1 MIIRI
6 FRIDLFVSL
15 LISTQQIKERVTS
28 ALVINYSRRKS
39 QGRMKG
45 GIGYLACIVIRLL
58 TLLLNQNDVRS
69 SFFIIIFFCRLNLPS
84 NELLRNF
91 YDIFDITRCTK
102 SRAEKILLSS
112 EKKILFIYIFLFVFS
127 GTFIFYYFSCVLSIF
142 TKLRRFDGLIY

>member
-15 LISTQQIKERVTS
+15 LISTRQIKERVTS

-91 YDIFDITRCTK
+91 WYHALYQIEGRENFIVEWKKK
-102 SRAEKILLSS
+102 SY
-112 EKKILFIYIFLFVFS
+112 LFIYFYSFSLERLYFIISLVFYLFLRNSVDLT
-127 GTFIFYYFSCVLSIF
+127 G
-142 TKLRRFDGLIY
+142 

>member
-1 MIIRI
+1 M
-6 FRIDLFVSL
+6 
-15 LISTQQIKERVTS
+15 
-28 ALVINYSRRKS
+28 
-39 QGRMKG
+39 
-45 GIGYLACIVIRLL
+45 
-58 TLLLNQNDVRS
+58 
-69 SFFIIIFFCRLNLPS
+69 PS

>member
-15 LISTQQIKERVTS
+15 LISTRQIKERVTS

-58 TLLLNQNDVRS
+58 TLLLNQNDVRYHL
-69 SFFIIIFFCRLNLPS
+69 FLQAKFALERVVEKFLWYFWYHALHQIEGRENFIVEWKKNLIYLYIS
-84 NELLRNF
+84 IRFLWNV
-91 YDIFDITRCTK
+91 Y
-102 SRAEKILLSS
+102 ILLF
-112 EKKILFIYIFLFVFS
+112 LLCFIY
-127 GTFIFYYFSCVLSIF
+127 FYETPSIWRVNLL
-142 TKLRRFDGLIY
+142 TKMK